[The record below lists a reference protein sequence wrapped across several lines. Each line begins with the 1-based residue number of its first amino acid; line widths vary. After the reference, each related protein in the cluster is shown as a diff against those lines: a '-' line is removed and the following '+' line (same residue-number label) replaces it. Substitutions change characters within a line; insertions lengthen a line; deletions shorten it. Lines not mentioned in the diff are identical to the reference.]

1 MCLRASYRE
10 WMSVRILNYKRFR
23 ILIPNYGKIGTMPF
37 RFDESHISMGAWENV
52 LEISDGDWMWQKERE
67 REWESRC
74 RCILNSLSFDLSFDF
89 TCTDSL
95 SDSRSCSI
103 IFHHVSCR
111 VVFFPDPIASFHGFC
126 FKCDRSTRHYRRKC
140 GRFKCSTRLVG
151 NLFQQEWY

>member
-1 MCLRASYRE
+1 
-10 WMSVRILNYKRFR
+10 MSVRILNYKRFR

-67 REWESRC
+67 RERVRKPLSLYTQLIIIWSVFWFYVYRFAIWFPFMFNHFSSCFLSRC
-74 RCILNSLSFDLSFDF
+74 
-89 TCTDSL
+89 
-95 SDSRSCSI
+95 
-103 IFHHVSCR
+103 
-111 VVFFPDPIASFHGFC
+111 FFPDPIASFHGFC

-151 NLFQQEWY
+151 NLFHQEWY